1 MMRLEETM
9 FPPYSMVNVDVD
21 KKYDE
26 WNLEYIKNSPEDIL
40 YATEEM
46 IDRLNNNNFDD
57 LQKNQIEV
65 QNQLN
70 AKQNIYTS
78 EKIYCHGIFPEK
90 FLKKYSNI
98 I

>member
-1 MMRLEETM
+1 MSVLIK
-9 FPPYSMVNVDVD
+9 SI
-21 KKYDE
+21 KK

-46 IDRLNNNNFDD
+46 IDRLNNNNFNY
-57 LQKNQIEV
+57 LHKNQKEI

-78 EKIYCHGIFPEK
+78 EKYIAMVFSPK
-90 FLKKYSNI
+90 NF
-98 I
+98 